1 MFWFFLA
8 GLFLL
13 AGVVNLL
20 YCLVLRRRA
29 AVRQE
34 ESSGTQPA
42 SAAEKK
48 SKRLLLAGVVC
59 LALTEAA
66 ILIGQYAAG

>member
-13 AGVVNLL
+13 AGIVNLI

-29 AVRQE
+29 AVRRE
-34 ESSGTQPA
+34 TADTQPA
-42 SAAEKK
+42 PAEKK
-48 SKRLLLAGVVC
+48 SVRFLIWGVVC